1 MDFEKIEQKIAQL
14 SPYVKEIKLI
24 MHNSAPFALIY
35 PDFEKL
41 KKAHIINI
49 YEELHWYAVELY
61 NLEAKENEKIKGF
74 LIVPYSFKT
83 TTKDYHALLKTLQTK
98 HHDNSDEP
106 KDDTYLALKH
116 FIASLCHCEVFFTAH
131 LELDL
136 GLDSLSYVEL
146 FAFVEES
153 FGVFIDEAIF
163 SQMMNLNTLYE
174 YVKKH
179 KKYFKPSKITWKEL
193 LKENV
198 EQKLIYSP
206 YIMYT
211 YKTLLLPLFKLY
223 FRLEIKGRQNIPDTP
238 CIFAP
243 SHQSML
249 DGFLVEASLP
259 YSVLKH
265 SFFLAYKQV
274 FGTSVLEPIA
284 KHGQTIL
291 IDANE
296 NLLHSMLL
304 CAQVLKEK
312 NSLVI
317 FPEGARTRDRQLLPF
332 KPFFAMLSKEYNI
345 PVIPVMIDGSFE
357 ALPSGKLFPKP
368 KKIKLSYLKPI
379 YPGDLSYEQI
389 AQKTKDAIATEL
401 EHNSVLR

>member
-1 MDFEKIEQKIAQL
+1 MDLEKIEQEVMRL
-14 SPYVKEIKLI
+14 SPYVKEIKVVI
-24 MHNSAPFALIY
+24 RDSAAFALIF
-35 PDFEKL
+35 PDFDKL
-41 KKAHIINI
+41 RESHIINI
-49 YEELHWYAVELY
+49 REEIRWYAVELY
-61 NLEAKENEKIKGF
+61 NLHAKEDEKIRGF
-74 LIVPYSFKT
+74 VIVPYSFKT
-83 TTKDYHALLKTLQTK
+83 TTKDYDTLIQTLHTK
-98 HHDNSDEP
+98 HITHTKEPQDEI
-106 KDDTYLALKH
+106 YLALKN
-116 FIASLCHCEVFFTAH
+116 FIASLCRCDLFFTAH

-146 FAFVEES
+146 FSFVEES

-163 SQMMNLNTLYE
+163 SQMMNLNKLYE
-174 YVKKH
+174 YVKTH
-179 KKYFKPSKITWKEL
+179 KKYVKPAKITYKEL
-193 LKENV
+193 LKEDIG
-198 EQKLIYSP
+198 QKLIYSP

-223 FRLEIKGRQNIPDTP
+223 FRLEIQGRENIPSTP

-259 YSVLKH
+259 YHILKH

-296 NLLHSMLL
+296 DLLHSMLL
-304 CAQVLKEK
+304 CAQVLKER

-317 FPEGARTRDRQLLPF
+317 FPEGARTRDRKLLPF

-345 PVIPVMIDGSFE
+345 PVVPIMIDGSFE
-357 ALPSGKLFPKP
+357 ALPSGSLLPKP

-379 YPGDLSYEQI
+379 YPEALSYEQI
-389 AQKTKDAIATEL
+389 AHKTKDAIAAEL
-401 EHNSVLR
+401 RA

>member
-1 MDFEKIEQKIAQL
+1 MDLKKIEQKIAQL
-14 SPYVKEIKLI
+14 SPYVKEIAVI
-24 MHNSAPFALIY
+24 MHNEKPFALIY
-35 PDFEKL
+35 PDFQKL
-41 KKAHIINI
+41 KNAHIINI
-49 YEELHWYAVELY
+49 EEELKWYAVELY
-61 NLEAKENEKIKGF
+61 NLQAKDNEKVRDF
-74 LIVPYSFKT
+74 LIVPFSFKT
-83 TTKDYHALLKTLQTK
+83 STKDYHTLLHSQHTK
-98 HHDNSDEP
+98 PQSSTEEP
-106 KDDTYLALKH
+106 KDDTYLALKS
-116 FIASLCHCEVFFTAH
+116 FLRSLCHCEVFFTAH

-153 FGVFIDEAIF
+153 FGVFIDEVIF

-174 YVKKH
+174 YIKSH
-179 KKYFKPSKITWKEL
+179 KKYFKPAKITWKEL
-193 LKENV
+193 LKQNV
-198 EQKLIYSP
+198 DEKLTYSP
-206 YIMYT
+206 YIMYS
-211 YKTLLLPLFKLY
+211 YKSLLLPLFKLY
-223 FRLEIKGRQNIPDTP
+223 FRLEIQGRHNIPDTP

-259 YSVLKH
+259 YSVLKR

-274 FGTSVLEPIA
+274 FGTSILEPIA

-296 NLLHSMLL
+296 HLLHSMLL
-304 CAQVLKEK
+304 CAQVLKEQ

-317 FPEGARTRDRQLLPF
+317 FPEGARTRDRKLLKF
-332 KPFFAMLSKEYNI
+332 KPFFAMLAKEYNI

-357 ALPSGKLFPKP
+357 ALPSGKLFPRA

-379 YPGDLSYEQI
+379 YPNGLSYEQI

-401 EHNSVLR
+401 KYNSVLR

>member
-1 MDFEKIEQKIAQL
+1 MDLEKIEQEVMRL
-14 SPYVKEIKLI
+14 SPYVKEIKVI
-24 MHNSAPFALIY
+24 IRDSAAFALIF
-35 PDFEKL
+35 PDFDKL
-41 KKAHIINI
+41 KESHIINI
-49 YEELHWYAVELY
+49 REELRWYAVELY
-61 NLEAKENEKIKGF
+61 NLHAKEHEKIRGF
-74 LIVPYSFKT
+74 VIVPYSFKT
-83 TTKDYHALLKTLQTK
+83 TTKDYHTLIKTLHTK
-98 HHDNSDEP
+98 HITHTKEPQDEI
-106 KDDTYLALKH
+106 YLALKN
-116 FIASLCHCEVFFTAH
+116 FIASLCRCDLFFTAH

-146 FAFVEES
+146 FSFVEES

-163 SQMMNLNTLYE
+163 SQMMNLNKLYE
-174 YVKKH
+174 YVKTH
-179 KKYFKPSKITWKEL
+179 KKYVKPTKITYKEL
-193 LKENV
+193 LKEDI

-223 FRLEIKGRQNIPDTP
+223 FRVEIQGRENIPSSP

-259 YSVLKH
+259 YHILKQ

-274 FGTSVLEPIA
+274 FGTSILEPIA

-296 NLLHSMLL
+296 DLLHSMLL

-317 FPEGARTRDRQLLPF
+317 FPEGARTRDGQLLPF

-345 PVIPVMIDGSFE
+345 PVIPIMIDGSFE
-357 ALPSGKLFPKP
+357 ALPSGSLLPKP

-379 YPGDLSYEQI
+379 YPDALSYEQI
-389 AQKTKDAIATEL
+389 AQKTKDAIAAEL
-401 EHNSVLR
+401 KA